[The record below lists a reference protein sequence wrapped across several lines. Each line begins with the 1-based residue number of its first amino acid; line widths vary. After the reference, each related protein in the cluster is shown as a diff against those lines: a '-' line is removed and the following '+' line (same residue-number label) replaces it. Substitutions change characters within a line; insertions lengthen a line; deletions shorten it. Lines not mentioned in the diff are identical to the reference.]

1 MKSKQIMF
9 FTTLEDITSIIKE
22 IESEYSIKYFKNGLF
37 DDTNFQ
43 QYDSAF
49 DIPNLGFTEHG
60 DWNLSQSYFV
70 IPKSNILSIRD
81 IPQRKGGIKY
91 AVDGNINKD
100 NIEFKP
106 CGIYTGKEN
115 IIVAGRIATI
125 SETAFSQQL
134 YKEFATK
141 IKKNFSKIEEFYV
154 GKEAEQKL
162 RSGWRLVTNEK
173 LAAGFDLKIIE

>member
-1 MKSKQIMF
+1 MF
-9 FTTLEDITSIIKE
+9 FTTLKDITIIIKE
-22 IESEYSIKYFKNGLF
+22 IESAYSLKYFQDELSDEKYFSSFN
-37 DDTNFQ
+37 
-43 QYDSAF
+43 SAF
-49 DIPNLGFTEHG
+49 DIPNLGYTEHG

-70 IPKSNILSIRD
+70 IPKSEVLSIRE

-91 AVDGNINKD
+91 AVDENVNKN

-125 SETAFSQQL
+125 SETEFSQQL
-134 YKEFATK
+134 YKDFATK

-173 LAAGFDLKIIE
+173 LAMGFDLKIIE